1 MCVTF
6 LKSIMDN
13 LTKDFKK
20 EMRNDRKNTYNN
32 KSYGNDYLIR
42 KEEYG
47 TIYNYLY
54 K

>member
-1 MCVTF
+1 
-6 LKSIMDN
+6 MDD
-13 LTKDFKK
+13 LTNDFKK
-20 EMRNDRKNTYNN
+20 EIIIDRRNTYNN

-47 TIYNYLY
+47 TIYIYLY